1 LEPDSVRT
9 RMCAEFDLL
18 ALLVV
23 PHDSLDGG
31 EPSFEGFANLFPE
44 VRSSAGVAGVSVIFL
59 ILASL
64 SALPSLFIS
73 AAIYHIL
80 KDRGAAGEDR
90 LLYDARDLLYL
101 CR

>member
-1 LEPDSVRT
+1 
-9 RMCAEFDLL
+9 
-18 ALLVV
+18 
-23 PHDSLDGG
+23 
-31 EPSFEGFANLFPE
+31 
-44 VRSSAGVAGVSVIFL
+44 VAGVSVIFL

-80 KDRGAAGEDR
+80 KDRGAAGEHR